1 MPLSNPMSLK
11 NEEERKELYLGEA
24 IFQVGV
30 CLAQLHDP
38 DPLRHRAFNRIPYQG
53 NLCCLFCWI
62 KFLMPKATS
71 SQKRKRNN
79 SDVVLVLKFIYSKQK
94 LSSFVGFG
102 GQRWD
107 AKRKTQTEDTQHDNR
122 RNPCQRKQTLTNVQG
137 WTCKSQNT
145 CWEPARCATHIQN
158 SNLIDYLRFKV
169 CTPVELKY
177 RKS

>member
-1 MPLSNPMSLK
+1 MSLK

-38 DPLRHRAFNRIPYQG
+38 DPLRHRAFNRMRYQG

-71 SQKRKRNN
+71 SQKPKRNN

-94 LSSFVGFG
+94 LSSFVGLG

-107 AKRKTQTEDTQHDNR
+107 AKRKTQTEEDVHGGEKCDSYRYALLRSLGNLSANR
-122 RNPCQRKQTLTNVQG
+122 FQKCVT
-137 WTCKSQNT
+137 
-145 CWEPARCATHIQN
+145 
-158 SNLIDYLRFKV
+158 
-169 CTPVELKY
+169 
-177 RKS
+177 